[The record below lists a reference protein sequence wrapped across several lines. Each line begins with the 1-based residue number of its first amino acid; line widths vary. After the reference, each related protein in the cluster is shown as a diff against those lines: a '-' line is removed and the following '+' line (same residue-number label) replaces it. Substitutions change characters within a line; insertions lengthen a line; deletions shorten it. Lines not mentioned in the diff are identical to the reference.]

1 VAGRARNDFV
11 GAMTFFP
18 ERAAVRQMAVR
29 RVGGEAAEVAA
40 GDDAVAVE
48 EPLELRV
55 GGRSVAVVMRTPG
68 HDRELAA
75 GFLVTE
81 GIVRGR
87 DDLLD
92 LVPCAQVRRGQGGGG
107 GGGETER
114 RRDGEK
120 ERRREGE
127 KERGREGEV
136 GRGEAEGE
144 REGRWE
150 NVLDAVLAPGVRL
163 DEARLTRHVFTSSS
177 CGICSK
183 ATIAAVRAQVA
194 PLAAGLAPRREVLV
208 ALPERLRAVQAGFA
222 ASGGLHA
229 SALFSADGEL
239 EVVRE
244 DVGRHNAL
252 DKVVGHAFLAG
263 RLPLAGRILL
273 VSGRVSF
280 ELVQKALAAG
290 IPCVAAISAP
300 STAAVELARASGQTL
315 VGFLR
320 GPRMNVYAGT
330 LGG

>member
-1 VAGRARNDFV
+1 
-11 GAMTFFP
+11 MTFFP

-29 RVGGEAAEVAA
+29 RVGGGVSAAADEAVS
-40 GDDAVAVE
+40 DDAVAVE

-92 LVPCAQVRRGQGGGG
+92 LVPCAQVRRGEGGGE
-107 GGGETER
+107 GETER
-114 RRDGEK
+114 RRDREK
-120 ERRREGE
+120 ESGGKGETGSRAGQARET
-127 KERGREGEV
+127 
-136 GRGEAEGE
+136 
-144 REGRWE
+144 EGRWE

-183 ATIAAVRAQVA
+183 ATIAAVQAQVT
-194 PLAAGLAPRREVLV
+194 PLAAGLAPRREVLA

-229 SALFSADGEL
+229 SALFTADGAL

-300 STAAVELARASGQTL
+300 STAAVELARAGGQTL